1 VPKSYLKNKYWLRIL
16 IFIYFSSWEMSKLK
30 GRKKP
35 QLLNIKLSKKE
46 KALSAIDKNTQEI
59 FDAI

>member
-1 VPKSYLKNKYWLRIL
+1 
-16 IFIYFSSWEMSKLK
+16 MSKLK